1 MFPFI
6 PPKFCTLFL
15 SEVFVI
21 HMTICKKKKKPV
33 KTQLSII
40 AVFTISVLIYSK
52 PGFSSDVAFKKIGL
66 LQTAEDIQVT
76 KVH

>member
-21 HMTICKKKKKPV
+21 HMTICKKKKTV

-40 AVFTISVLIYSK
+40 AVFTIFVLIYSK

>member
-21 HMTICKKKKKPV
+21 HMTICKKKKPV

-40 AVFTISVLIYSK
+40 AVSTIFVLIYSK